1 MSRDTLIKDTKRVLS
16 GSDYEKETNAFAFIK
31 SEGCI
36 PLSRDYISLYAD
48 EACLEPCQTLYDLNI
63 QTVNSGANT
72 DNKDNIQA
80 EGFIGIIYDTL
91 SEENQA
97 IVNEMI
103 KQGIIESKGKY
114 GDYTI
119 FYLRVPLTSRS
130 TVGEISDKLMYLVS
144 QFRQQDVL
152 YGRYTSEDIDSQYK
166 PIDNGMYL
174 DWLTHSEITEEEKEG
189 MINQYLEQLYYDG
202 IKYYY
207 ITEDLLKKHIS
218 YLEENSIKNL

>member
-16 GSDYEKETNAFAFIK
+16 GSDYEKETNAFAFINT
-31 SEGCI
+31 EGCI

-48 EACLEPCQTLYDLNI
+48 EACLESCQALYDLNI

-80 EGFIGIIYDTL
+80 DGFIGIIYDTL

-103 KQGIIESKGKY
+103 KQGIIESKKKY

-119 FYLRVPLTSRS
+119 FYLRVPLTSSS

-152 YGRYTSEDIDSQYK
+152 YGRYTYEDIDLQYK
-166 PIDNGMYL
+166 SLDNGMYL
-174 DWLTHSEITEEEKEG
+174 DWLTHSEITEEEKEE

>member
-1 MSRDTLIKDTKRVLS
+1 MSRDTLIKDTKPVLS
-16 GSDYEKETNAFAFIK
+16 GLDYEKEKNAFAFR
-31 SEGCI
+31 STEGCI

-72 DNKDNIQA
+72 NNMDNIQA
-80 EGFIGIIYDTL
+80 DGFIGIIYDTL
-91 SEENQA
+91 NEENQA
-97 IVNEMI
+97 IVNEMLE
-103 KQGIIESKGKY
+103 QGIIESKKKY
-114 GDYTI
+114 GNSTI

-152 YGRYTSEDIDSQYK
+152 YGRYTYEDIDLRYK
-166 PIDNGMYL
+166 PLDNGMYL
-174 DWLTHSEITEEEKEG
+174 DFLTHSEITEEEKEE
-189 MINQYLEQLYYDG
+189 MLNQYLEQLYYDG

-207 ITEDLLKKHIS
+207 ITEDLLRKHIS
-218 YLEENSIKNL
+218 YLEENGIKNL